1 MPFFQ
6 KKKFSCISD
15 PPMYTCI
22 QWCMGDRFH
31 SESFFWKKD
40 NTCHNY

>member
-1 MPFFQ
+1 MNVI
-6 KKKFSCISD
+6 ISK
-15 PPMYTCI
+15 CI